1 MNYFREKEE
10 GFLASL
16 LHVIPRTAQCALPL
30 SVAVWSI
37 LELPIELILAR
48 SSPERLASVLGR
60 LIWVALAIGTVVKM
74 RFAKAIFLFLCAVS
88 SIVIAEALSMAYE
101 SSPLVFSVLVV
112 DLFLKVA
119 ALGILLLLPLVTR
132 HFR

>member
-1 MNYFREKEE
+1 
-10 GFLASL
+10 
-16 LHVIPRTAQCALPL
+16 
-30 SVAVWSI
+30 
-37 LELPIELILAR
+37 
-48 SSPERLASVLGR
+48 
-60 LIWVALAIGTVVKM
+60 M